1 MDSVLGKTSYKKECL
16 LSGIAQI
23 SSPLPPLP
31 LIRATWS
38 SFFGRQKR
46 RIARMTEK
54 SIDDDDDGWNY
65 DYDGDDDNIDEIDDK
80 NDQKTHKYYD
90 FWVKID

>member
-1 MDSVLGKTSYKKECL
+1 MTNIRYAS
-16 LSGIAQI
+16 
-23 SSPLPPLP
+23 PLP

-80 NDQKTHKYYD
+80 SDQ
-90 FWVKID
+90 

>member
-1 MDSVLGKTSYKKECL
+1 
-16 LSGIAQI
+16 
-23 SSPLPPLP
+23 
-31 LIRATWS
+31 
-38 SFFGRQKR
+38 
-46 RIARMTEK
+46 MTEK

-65 DYDGDDDNIDEIDDK
+65 DYDGDDDNIDEK